1 MYGKPAKSDPYLR
14 VKLGDF
20 KFDDRKHAVDDVTEV
35 DFYELLDVIINHE
48 HDLYIYIYFR
58 FVCVCIQFEH
68 LVKMIFIL
76 MMCLYFVI

>member
-35 DFYELLDVIINHE
+35 DFYKVTQISLLIMNTI
-48 HDLYIYIYFR
+48 YIYIYIYIYQF
-58 FVCVCIQFEH
+58 CVC
-68 LVKMIFIL
+68 
-76 MMCLYFVI
+76 LYSIRTSR

>member
-35 DFYELLDVIINHE
+35 DFYKVTQISLLIMNTI
-48 HDLYIYIYFR
+48 YIYIYQF
-58 FVCVCIQFEH
+58 CVC
-68 LVKMIFIL
+68 
-76 MMCLYFVI
+76 LYSIRTSR

>member
-35 DFYELLDVIINHE
+35 DFYKVT
-48 HDLYIYIYFR
+48 
-58 FVCVCIQFEH
+58 Q
-68 LVKMIFIL
+68 MS
-76 MMCLYFVI
+76 